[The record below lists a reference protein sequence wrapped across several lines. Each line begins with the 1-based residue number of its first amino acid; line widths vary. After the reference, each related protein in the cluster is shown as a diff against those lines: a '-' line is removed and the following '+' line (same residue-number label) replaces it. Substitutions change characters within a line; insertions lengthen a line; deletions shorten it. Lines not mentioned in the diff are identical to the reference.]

1 MTTIHGSD
9 EMTSKALMPTLSVCM
24 IVKNEEKLL
33 AQCLDSVEG
42 VADEIIIVD
51 TGSTDRTVEIARKHT
66 DKIFSHQWQD
76 SFSEAR
82 NHSLSYATCDWILQI
97 DADEE
102 LFQEDIPILRGALAA
117 AQNVPDIDAILVA
130 LLSDLPGKITSK
142 HYFPRIHRRGRA
154 HYEGIVHNQLVY
166 QGKDMVAEIRFRHYG
181 YALSPEEMEHK
192 AQRSEALLLTQI
204 EEDPDN
210 TFAWRNLL
218 RIYRNRGDYDKVVEK
233 GQWVLDHPR
242 TTAEQRHSVASDMMV
257 ALTKMARYEEAEAVG
272 LRALKEFPDDLDII
286 FYLGMLHMA
295 SGHLDNAVSRLKQF
309 LSVKR
314 AENRAEPRFS
324 LLTMDH
330 YASEAAVWNNL
341 GRCDQRQGR
350 ATEAIEAYQHAIE
363 SDPDQE
369 GFYTNL
375 AFALLQLGEVAQA
388 ESVLQKAA
396 GRGVATA
403 AAFKMLGD
411 TLYLQHRLQESEV
424 AYRRAIDFDQTDT
437 DAHLGLGRALGGM
450 GRLSDAADSLAK
462 ALELNPASRI
472 AWLAWVK
479 VHHRLGD
486 RRETV
491 SGLDRLIALGG
502 LGCQENLTLAAISIS
517 LEAYDRA
524 TAFLETYL
532 QEKPEGVG
540 ALADL
545 ATCYVKMGRY
555 AAALEGYRAV
565 LHSDPENA
573 NVRRNL
579 RALQRRL
586 VRETA
591 VQ

>member
-1 MTTIHGSD
+1 
-9 EMTSKALMPTLSVCM
+9 
-24 IVKNEEKLL
+24 
-33 AQCLDSVEG
+33 
-42 VADEIIIVD
+42 
-51 TGSTDRTVEIARKHT
+51 
-66 DKIFSHQWQD
+66 
-76 SFSEAR
+76 
-82 NHSLSYATCDWILQI
+82 
-97 DADEE
+97 
-102 LFQEDIPILRGALAA
+102 
-117 AQNVPDIDAILVA
+117 
-130 LLSDLPGKITSK
+130 
-142 HYFPRIHRRGRA
+142 
-154 HYEGIVHNQLVY
+154 
-166 QGKDMVAEIRFRHYG
+166 
-181 YALSPEEMEHK
+181 
-192 AQRSEALLLTQI
+192 
-204 EEDPDN
+204 
-210 TFAWRNLL
+210 
-218 RIYRNRGDYDKVVEK
+218 
-233 GQWVLDHPR
+233 
-242 TTAEQRHSVASDMMV
+242 
-257 ALTKMARYEEAEAVG
+257 
-272 LRALKEFPDDLDII
+272 
-286 FYLGMLHMA
+286 
-295 SGHLDNAVSRLKQF
+295 
-309 LSVKR
+309 
-314 AENRAEPRFS
+314 
-324 LLTMDH
+324 
-330 YASEAAVWNNL
+330 
-341 GRCDQRQGR
+341 
-350 ATEAIEAYQHAIE
+350 
-363 SDPDQE
+363 
-369 GFYTNL
+369 
-375 AFALLQLGEVAQA
+375 
-388 ESVLQKAA
+388 KAA

-437 DAHLGLGRALGGM
+437 DAQLGLGRALGGM

-462 ALELNPASRI
+462 ALDLNPASRI

-491 SGLDRLIALGG
+491 SGLDRLLVLGG